1 MVWAEGTGCLGG
13 GWAVLGSL
21 GGGGGGT
28 GLQCKLGAPC

>member
-1 MVWAEGTGCLGG
+1 MVGAEGTGCLGG

-21 GGGGGGT
+21 GGGGGT